1 MLAIVGVAIVN
12 VRIRVAL
19 RVPALFIRER
29 YFPAMMLV
37 NYCRVICDKG
47 GGVVFALIA
56 VGTTSVPKMAPPDKS
71 PTDINFLKYI
81 LEKFMNRRR
90 RRRRREESFE
100 NIVRFDFRFST
111 LTAVV
116 NFRFRFY
123 YRW

>member
-1 MLAIVGVAIVN
+1 MQQLIAEFYRVHYSLSLRIHSHVYFPRSFKQIVLAIVGVAIVN

-47 GGVVFALIA
+47 GLFFALIA

-81 LEKFMNRRR
+81 LEEF
-90 RRRRREESFE
+90 
-100 NIVRFDFRFST
+100 T
-111 LTAVV
+111 
-116 NFRFRFY
+116 
-123 YRW
+123 